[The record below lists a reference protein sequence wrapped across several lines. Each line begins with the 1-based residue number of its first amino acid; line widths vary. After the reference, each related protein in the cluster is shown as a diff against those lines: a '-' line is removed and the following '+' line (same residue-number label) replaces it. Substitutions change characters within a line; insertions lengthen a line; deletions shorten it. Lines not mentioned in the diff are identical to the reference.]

1 MEQHYIN
8 LIPTR
13 LRLGTP
19 LMCIDLKYLPG
30 SSWLLV
36 AIRDVLHG
44 SVRRTCYL
52 WSQLIGIHF
61 ENMGGDCW
69 FLENVLSLRENVKA
83 RWCNASDMSF
93 CLGLVH
99 VFLHSNGQNIS
110 GSNWFVGVKIY
121 LWISGYFAICNIVRW
136 TQNLLLFFLKIT
148 NVKLEHVTFQLA
160 CFLPGI
166 PRQVCSECSTNWMVV
181 HFF

>member
-36 AIRDVLHG
+36 VIRDVLHG

-121 LWISGYFAICNIVRW
+121 FCDYLDTLLSAISSGGHK
-136 TQNLLLFFLKIT
+136 TFFLKIT